1 MAQQIDKCTT
11 KYFPPNHAQL
21 SKAVMGYD
29 SKHRIRIR
37 SSWTIKARYGALVF
51 ALLLVAFG
59 LLFLFAGG
67 VK

>member
-1 MAQQIDKCTT
+1 MAQQIDKCRTD
-11 KYFPPNHAQL
+11 YFPPNHAQL
-21 SKAVMGYD
+21 LNAVKSSD
-29 SKHRIRIR
+29 PKHRIRIR
-37 SSWTIKARYGALVF
+37 SSWTIKARYGAFVL